1 MCLQSLQPNGLWFE
15 RTELLQKLKKQ
26 IDKIFVVGTDTG
38 VGKTVL
44 SLLLMQFFYANG
56 CIPFY
61 IKPIQTG
68 CSDPY
73 DKDSDAMFIYKH
85 VKQLTKKDP
94 SDSIVYCFREPKAP
108 YFASRNEGKTIELKA
123 IQNALDK
130 KSRIYSPVIIE
141 AAGGLLVPVNEE
153 TLMIDLI
160 KITGAKPIIAAR
172 AGLGTINHTLLTIEA
187 LHKRDIQ
194 PTGIVFIN
202 AGKKPAP
209 QDMISENIEAVESYS
224 SIKVAGVIS
233 RIKDFSNP
241 EKECYQPIER
251 ICSSQVSGVGNFLS
265 GLSVS

>member
-1 MCLQSLQPNGLWFE
+1 ME
-15 RTELLQKLKKQ
+15 KLKKQ

-56 CIPFY
+56 CMPFY

-73 DKDSDAMFIYKH
+73 DKGSDARFIYQH

-94 SDSIVYCFREPKAP
+94 ADSIVYCFREPKAP
-108 YFASRNEGKTIELKA
+108 YFASRNEGERIDVTTIKDFIE
-123 IQNALDK
+123 K
-130 KSRIYSPVIIE
+130 KNDIYSPVIME
-141 AAGGLLVPVNEE
+141 AAGGLLVPVNEN

-194 PTGIVFIN
+194 PGGIVFID
-202 AGKKPAP
+202 AGEKPAP
-209 QDMISENIEAVESYS
+209 QDIVSENIEAVESFS
-224 SIKVAGVIS
+224 GIKVAGVIS

-241 EKECYQPIER
+241 EKQCYQSIER
-251 ICSSQVSGVGNFLS
+251 ICGSQVPGVGNFLS
-265 GLSVS
+265 ELSVS

>member
-1 MCLQSLQPNGLWFE
+1 M
-15 RTELLQKLKKQ
+15 KKQ
-26 IDKIFVVGTDTG
+26 TDEIFVVGTDTG

-56 CIPFY
+56 CMPFY

-73 DKDSDAMFIYKH
+73 DKDSDARFIYKH

-108 YFASRNEGKTIELKA
+108 YFASRNEGEHIDVTAIKDFIE
-123 IQNALDK
+123 K
-130 KSRIYSPVIIE
+130 KSRIYSPVIME
-141 AAGGLLVPVNEE
+141 AAGGLLVPVNKN

-160 KITGAKPIIAAR
+160 RMTGARPIIAAR

-187 LHKRDIQ
+187 LHKRDIK
-194 PTGIVFIN
+194 PLGVVFID
-202 AGKKPAP
+202 AGEKPAP

-233 RIKDFSNP
+233 KIKDFSNP

-251 ICSSQVSGVGNFLS
+251 IYVTL
-265 GLSVS
+265 

>member
-1 MCLQSLQPNGLWFE
+1 
-15 RTELLQKLKKQ
+15 LKKQ
-26 IDKIFVVGTDTG
+26 TDKIFVIGTDTG

-56 CIPFY
+56 CMPFY

-73 DKDSDAMFIYKH
+73 DKDSDARFIYKH
-85 VKQLTKKDP
+85 VKQLTKEDP
-94 SDSIVYCFREPKAP
+94 ADSIIYCFREPKAP

-130 KSRIYSPVIIE
+130 KSRIYSPVIME
-141 AAGGLLVPVNEE
+141 AAGGLLVPVNEN

-160 KITGAKPIIAAR
+160 KITGAKPIIAAC

-187 LHKRDIQ
+187 LYKRHIK
-194 PTGIVFIN
+194 PLGVVFID
-202 AGKKPAP
+202 AEEKPTP
-209 QDMISENIEAVESYS
+209 QDMISENIEAVESFS
-224 SIKVAGVIS
+224 GIKVAGVIS

-251 ICSSQVSGVGNFLS
+251 ICSSQVSGIENFLS

>member
-1 MCLQSLQPNGLWFE
+1 ME
-15 RTELLQKLKKQ
+15 KLKKQ
-26 IDKIFVVGTDTG
+26 IDKIFVAGTDTG

-61 IKPIQTG
+61 VKPIQTG

-73 DKDSDAMFIYKH
+73 DKDSDAKFIYKH
-85 VKQLTKKDP
+85 VGRLTKKDP
-94 SDSIVYCFREPKAP
+94 ADSIVYCFREPKAP

-141 AAGGLLVPVNEE
+141 AAGGLLVPVNEN

-160 KITGAKPIIAAR
+160 KMTGAKPIIASR
-172 AGLGTINHTLLTIEA
+172 AELGTINHTLLTIEA

-194 PTGIVFIN
+194 PAGVVFID
-202 AGKKPAP
+202 AGEKPAP

-224 SIKVAGVIS
+224 GIKVAGVIS
-233 RIKDFSNP
+233 KIKNFSNP
-241 EKECYQPIER
+241 EKEYYQPIER
-251 ICSSQVSGVGNFLS
+251 IYSPHFS
-265 GLSVS
+265 

>member
-1 MCLQSLQPNGLWFE
+1 
-15 RTELLQKLKKQ
+15 LLQKLKKQ
-26 IDKIFVVGTDTG
+26 TDNIFVVGTDTG

-56 CIPFY
+56 CMPFY

-73 DKDSDAMFIYKH
+73 DKDSDARFIYKH

-130 KSRIYSPVIIE
+130 KSRIYSPVIME
-141 AAGGLLVPVNEE
+141 AAGGLLVPVNEN

-160 KITGAKPIIAAR
+160 KMTGAKPIIAAR

-187 LHKRDIQ
+187 LYKRHIK
-194 PTGIVFIN
+194 PLGVVFID
-202 AGKKPAP
+202 AGAKPAP

-241 EKECYQPIER
+241 EKKCYQPIER
-251 ICSSQVSGVGNFLS
+251 ICSSQVSEVGNFLS